1 MLLSTLIN
9 GDGSRIF
16 IKMNILITGSTGF
29 LGSII
34 RNVLQNNYSIFGLS
48 RSNTE
53 YNIQLQ
59 NNIPVF
65 IEDFNIVIHS
75 AGKAHI
81 IPKCDKENSEFF
93 EVNVQGTQNLLK
105 GIELSKVLPK
115 RFIFISTVAV
125 YGIDQGENI
134 NENTPLLANDSY
146 GKSKI
151 QAEKLVLEWC
161 QKNNVICTILR
172 LPLLVGENPPGNL
185 GAMINGINKGYYF
198 NIAGGRARK
207 SMVLANDVANIVLK
221 ASEIGGIYNLTDGY
235 HPNFYELSNAVAKRN
250 GKKRLFNMPL
260 FIAKN
265 IALVGDLVGL
275 KFPLN
280 SYKLK
285 KITTDLTFDD
295 SKARKALGWKPNK
308 VLDYYIKF

>member
-9 GDGSRIF
+9 GDGLRIF
-16 IKMNILITGSTGF
+16 VKMNILITGSTGF
-29 LGSII
+29 LGGII
-34 RNVLQNNYSIFGLS
+34 RNVLQNNYSILGLS

-59 NNIPVF
+59 SNIPVF

-81 IPKCDKENSEFF
+81 VAKCDKENSEFF
-93 EVNVQGTQNLLK
+93 EINVQGTQNLLK
-105 GIELSKVLPK
+105 GIELSKSLPK
-115 RFIFISTVAV
+115 SFIFISTVAV
-125 YGIDQGENI
+125 YGVDQGEDI

-161 QKNNVICTILR
+161 KKNNVICTILR

-185 GAMINGINKGYYF
+185 GAMIHGIKKGYYF
-198 NIAGGRARK
+198 NIAGGLARK
-207 SMVLANDVANIVLK
+207 SMVLAEDVANIVLK
-221 ASEIGGIYNLTDGY
+221 VSEIGGVYNLTDGY
-235 HPNFYELSNAVAKRN
+235 HPNFYELSNTIASRN
-250 GKKRLFNMPL
+250 GNKRLFNMPF
-260 FIAKN
+260 FIAKS
-265 IALVGDLVGL
+265 IAFVGDFVGS

-280 SYKLK
+280 SNKLK

-295 SKARKALGWKPNK
+295 TKAREVLGWNPKK
-308 VLDYYIKF
+308 ILEYYSK

>member
-9 GDGSRIF
+9 GDGLRIF
-16 IKMNILITGSTGF
+16 VKMNILITGSTGF
-29 LGSII
+29 LGGII

-59 NNIPVF
+59 SDIPVF

-81 IPKCDKENSEFF
+81 IPKCDKENSIFF
-93 EVNVQGTQNLLK
+93 EVNVKGTQNLLK
-105 GIELSKVLPK
+105 GIEQSKVLPK
-115 RFIFISTVAV
+115 SFIFISTVAV
-125 YGIDQGENI
+125 YGVDQGENI

-172 LPLLVGENPPGNL
+172 LPLLVGDNPPGNL

-198 NIAGGRARK
+198 NIAQGEARK

-221 ASEIGGIYNLTDGY
+221 ASEIGGIYNLTDGS
-235 HPNFYELSNAVAKRN
+235 HPSFYELSNAIARRN
-250 GKKRLFNMPL
+250 GKKRLFNIPF
-260 FIAKN
+260 FIAKS
-265 IALVGDLVGL
+265 IALVGDFVGS

-295 SKARKALGWKPNK
+295 TKARQVLGWKPTK
-308 VLDYYIKF
+308 VIDYYLQ